1 MSTLE
6 RSRFFGLAAIL
17 GGIMWVVKAGSILVM
32 GVQPPLIFEL
42 GQFLF
47 AIGLVGLYH
56 RLEGR
61 ANRWGRAG
69 LALAYLAMASLLG
82 IALYILSGGRLPGGE
97 EFLFP
102 VSLFFMGAALGI
114 FGGLILL
121 GIATLSAK
129 TMPRPWRTLPLAI
142 GLLPIPVAA
151 TALLHLE
158 LPILL
163 LGLAWAGLGYMI
175 WVGPQ
180 K

>member
-1 MSTLE
+1 
-6 RSRFFGLAAIL
+6 
-17 GGIMWVVKAGSILVM
+17 MWVVKAGSILVT

-42 GQFLF
+42 GLFLF
-47 AIGLVGLYH
+47 AVSLVGLYD

-61 ANRWGRAG
+61 GNWWGRAG
-69 LALAYLAMASLLG
+69 LLLTYLALASLLG
-82 IALYILSGGRLPGGE
+82 IALYTLSGRRLPDGE

-102 VSLFFMGAALGI
+102 ISLFFMGAALGI
-114 FGGLILL
+114 FGGLLLL

-142 GLLPIPVAA
+142 GLLPIFVAA

-163 LGLAWAGLGYMI
+163 LGLGWAWVY
-175 WVGPQ
+175 
-180 K
+180 